1 MDDRIKILAVDDIE
15 MNLAMLEFMLTDLNC
30 EFMKAGNGQQALALL
45 EENPDID
52 IILLDLEMPVMDGFE
67 TLTRLKQSNRF
78 RETPV
83 IVITAGKQE
92 ILRTLALGANDFLAK
107 PPHQE
112 ELKLRV
118 MNHARSKKLHDI
130 VREMNT
136 SLESEVARKTAALQD
151 ALSLSQKAEYE
162 ISMRL
167 GKAAE
172 FRDLETGMHTK
183 RVSEFSF
190 LLAKLAGLPAEDCEL
205 LRKAAPLH
213 DVGKIGI
220 PDHILLKSGKLDP
233 EEFEIIK
240 LHTVIGKKILTSDEY
255 YPILY
260 AGQIV
265 AMQHHEKWNGTGYP
279 MGLKAQRIH
288 IFGRILIIVDIFDAL
303 TSDRPYKKAFPM
315 EKTMEIMKDGRGKF
329 FDPDLLDLF
338 VGHVEDFVRIKEA
351 FQDIPGELP
360 PLCELA
366 NQDGGSSIDKVVNG
380 F

>member
-1 MDDRIKILAVDDIE
+1 MDDRIKILAVDDLE
-15 MNLAMLEFMLTDLNC
+15 MNLAMLEFMLADLDC
-30 EFMKAGNGQQALALL
+30 DFIKAQNGQQALAIL
-45 EENPDID
+45 EKNPDID

-67 TLTRLKQSNRF
+67 TLTRLKQSHRF

-92 ILRTLALGANDFLAK
+92 ILRTLALGANDFLTK

-118 MNHARSKKLHDI
+118 TNHARSKKLHDI

-136 SLESEVARKTAALQD
+136 SLESEVAKKTAALSD
-151 ALSLSQKAEYE
+151 ALGLSHKAEYE

-183 RVSEFSF
+183 RVSEFSC
-190 LLAKLAGLPAEDCEL
+190 LLAKLAGLPGEDCEL

-220 PDHILLKSGKLDP
+220 PDHILLKPGKLDP
-233 EEFEIIK
+233 AEFEVIK

-265 AMQHHEKWNGTGYP
+265 AMQHHEKWDGSGYP
-279 MGLKAQRIH
+279 TGLRAERIH
-288 IFGRILIIVDIFDAL
+288 IFGRILIIVDVFDAL
-303 TSDRPYKKAFPM
+303 TSDRPYKKAFSM
-315 EKTMEIMKDGRGKF
+315 EETMEIMEDGRSKF
-329 FDPDLLDLF
+329 FDPDLLGLF
-338 VGHVEDFVRIKEA
+338 AGHVEDFIRIKEV

-366 NQDGGSSIDKVVNG
+366 NPNG
-380 F
+380 DNSNRSFA